1 MPLNKSWHEYNESL
15 IERGRILMDI
25 SFLGS
30 DKRETK
36 NMNKGKVGAPF
47 EYSCTYIQFLAF
59 LKIGFKISY
68 RTVQGIVRGLSDYIR
83 IEEIH
88 FTQIRRRI
96 LKVKP
101 SIGDLNLDNNND
113 DDNDDDKD
121 KKPITL
127 IVDASGLTI
136 TKKGDYIE
144 QKWIRKKKEF
154 IKLHIAVDA
163 KSKKVV
169 SFRVTKG
176 NVHDSKKFSP
186 IIREVSEQY
195 DIDKVYADKA
205 HDNRHSFN
213 LLHNLNIEPAINIR
227 KNASIKTKG
236 CPIRRDEVLLIKKLG
251 YERCKQLK
259 DMGRRWIA
267 EIVFSSLKRVLGE
280 DLLSR
285 KFKAQKIE
293 VGLKVMLYNKFMSF

>member
-1 MPLNKSWHEYNESL
+1 MPLDKSWHEYNESL

-25 SFLGS
+25 GFLRS
-30 DKRETK
+30 ANREIK

-47 EYSCTYIQFLAF
+47 EYSRTYIQFLAF
-59 LKIGFKISY
+59 LKVGFKISY

-96 LKVKP
+96 LKIKP
-101 SIGDLNLDNNND
+101 SVGNLNLDNNDGN
-113 DDNDDDKD
+113 N
-121 KKPITL
+121 PITV

-163 KSKKVV
+163 KSEKIV

-186 IIREVSEQY
+186 MIREVSKEY
-195 DIDKVYADKA
+195 TIDKAYADKA
-205 HDNRHSFN
+205 HDNRRSFN
-213 LLHNLNIEPAINIR
+213 LLDNLNIEPAIQIR
-227 KNASIKTKG
+227 KNASIKAKG
-236 CPIRRDEVLLIKKLG
+236 CPLRRDEVLLIKELG
-251 YERCKQLK
+251 YERWKQLK
-259 DMGRRWIA
+259 DAGRRWIA

-280 DLLSR
+280 DLLSK
-285 KFKAQKIE
+285 KFKAQKVE
-293 VGLKVMLYNKFMSF
+293 TGLKVMLYNKFISL

>member
-1 MPLNKSWHEYNESL
+1 MPLNKSWHDYNESL

-25 SFLGS
+25 SFLKS
-30 DKRETK
+30 TKREIK

-47 EYSCTYIQFLAF
+47 EYSRTYIQFLAF

-68 RTVQGIVRGLSDYIR
+68 RTVQGIIRGLSDYIR

-101 SIGDLNLDNNND
+101 SVGNLNVDNEND
-113 DDNDDDKD
+113 DNCDDN
-121 KKPITL
+121 KPLTL

-154 IKLHIAVDA
+154 VKLHIAVDA
-163 KSKKVV
+163 KSEKII

-186 IIREVSEQY
+186 MIREAYKEY

-205 HDNRHSFN
+205 HDNRCTFN
-213 LLHNLNIEPAINIR
+213 LLDDLNIEPAIQIR

-236 CPIRRDEVLLIKKLG
+236 CSLRRDEVLLIRRLG
-251 YERCKQLK
+251 YERWKQLK
-259 DMGRRWIA
+259 DTGRRWIA

-280 DLLSR
+280 NLLSK
-285 KFKAQKIE
+285 KFKAQKVE
-293 VGLKVMLYNKFMSF
+293 AGLKVMLYNKFIGL